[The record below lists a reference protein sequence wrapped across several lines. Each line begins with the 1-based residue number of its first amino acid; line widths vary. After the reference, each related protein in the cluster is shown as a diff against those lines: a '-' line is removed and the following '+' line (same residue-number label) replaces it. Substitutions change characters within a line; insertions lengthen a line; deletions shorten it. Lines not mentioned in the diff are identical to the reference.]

1 MTLAAR
7 GAFVELLAYQ
17 FAYGSVPNDSGAICR
32 IIGAFPKEWRAISAE
47 VLSKFRITESG
58 DLVNDRMDA
67 ERLER
72 EEIRG
77 KRVAAVSKRWNKR
90 NTSVLQEY
98 PICNDFVST
107 TTTTTTTLPT
117 KVGSYGDL
125 YDYEALSLE
134 GRYVDA
140 LAARIGFSR
149 ESLDNLVEPIRGDCL
164 VAYATAKA
172 ADGWVTKGRK
182 PIGPLNWKADFDRY
196 WSHYHN
202 SKIKDGSLKS
212 IEAPKHQGP
221 PANWREIA
229 ARVLDR
235 PVDGLEYQHLKHG
248 EQLAIA
254 DAIRNA

>member
-17 FAYGSVPNDSGAICR
+17 FAYGSVPNDAAAICR
-32 IIGAFPKEWRAISAE
+32 IIGAFPKEWRAISE
-47 VLSKFRITESG
+47 QVLSKFRITENG
-58 DLVNDRMDA
+58 DLVNDRMNA

-77 KRVAAVSKRWNKR
+77 KRVEAVSKRWNKR
-90 NTSVLQEY
+90 NTNVLQEY

-117 KVGSYGDL
+117 KVGSSSGGERCDWEILSSEGKYI
-125 YDYEALSLE
+125 EALSARTLVPVDELRDFLSQSPNGCADAYLRSRASEQWRTKRGRPINLE
-134 GRYVDA
+134 
-140 LAARIGFSR
+140 
-149 ESLDNLVEPIRGDCL
+149 
-164 VAYATAKA
+164 
-172 ADGWVTKGRK
+172 
-182 PIGPLNWKADFDRY
+182 NWRADFEIFR
-196 WSHYHN
+196 
-202 SKIKDGSLKS
+202 
-212 IEAPKHQGP
+212 EAFARNEGTKPTPAKPKLQGP